1 MLFQNLLP
9 AFVTGGLICAAAQ
22 ILIDKTNLAPARIV
36 VLFVSLGVVLTGLGL
51 YDAVVDFGGAGATV
65 PIVGFGYALAKG
77 VEKGIAQYGLAGILS
92 GGITASSAGIAAA
105 VIFGWLAAMLSKSSA
120 K

>member
-22 ILIDKTNLAPARIV
+22 ILIDKTNLTPARIV

-65 PIVGFGYALAKG
+65 PIVGFGTFMVRQREERMGRNPRTREEVLIPACKIPAFKAG
-77 VEKGIAQYGLAGILS
+77 KTFKAGINS
-92 GGITASSAGIAAA
+92 
-105 VIFGWLAAMLSKSSA
+105 
-120 K
+120 

>member
-9 AFVTGGLICAAAQ
+9 AFVTGGIICALAQ
-22 ILIDKTNLAPARIV
+22 ILIDKTNLTPARIV
-36 VLFVSLGVVLTGLGL
+36 VLFLSLGVVLTGLGV
-51 YDAVVDFGGAGATV
+51 YEPIVEFGGAGATV

-77 VEKGIAQYGLAGILS
+77 VEKGVSTYGISGVLS
-92 GGITASSAGIAAA
+92 GGITAAAAGIAAA
-105 VIFGWLAAMLSKSSA
+105 VVFGWLAAVLSKPAA

>member
-1 MLFQNLLP
+1 MDYVK
-9 AFVTGGLICAAAQ
+9 AFLIGGLLCLIGQ
-22 ILIDKTNLAPARIV
+22 ILIDKTNLTPARIV

-105 VIFGWLAAMLSKSSA
+105 VIFGWLAAVLSKSSA

>member
-22 ILIDKTNLAPARIV
+22 ILIDKTNLTPARIV

-65 PIVGFGYALAKG
+65 PIVGFGDGLAKG
-77 VEKGIAQYGLAGILS
+77 VDKGIAQYGLAGILS
-92 GGITASSAGIAAA
+92 GGISASSAGIAAG
-105 VIFGWLAAMLSKSSA
+105 VIFGWLAAVLSKSTA

>member
-1 MLFQNLLP
+1 M
-9 AFVTGGLICAAAQ
+9 
-22 ILIDKTNLAPARIV
+22 

-105 VIFGWLAAMLSKSSA
+105 VIFGWLAVLSKSSA
-120 K
+120 KSPLPLTEKQSGRPHWPAGLFFF

>member
-22 ILIDKTNLAPARIV
+22 ILIDKTNLTPARIV

-65 PIVGFGYALAKG
+65 PIVG
-77 VEKGIAQYGLAGILS
+77 IAHLVWLSADGGAGPS
-92 GGITASSAGIAAA
+92 
-105 VIFGWLAAMLSKSSA
+105 
-120 K
+120 